1 MLFPFSIVRWIIINS
16 SEGVVS
22 MIKLMLIML
31 ALFVS
36 AALAVDPDITVLD
49 NGLTVI
55 TQELHYAPVI
65 ASVIS
70 YGVGSRHET
79 RDIMGISHFVEHMM
93 FKGTEIMPKS
103 RFWQIIQRDGGQC
116 NAQEG
121 EDVTWYYL
129 LLPSCRIEDALMIE
143 SDRMLNCTIDS
154 AEVVSEIN
162 VVHEERRMRFID
174 SADGA
179 LMEALY
185 ETAYTVHPYGQP
197 VLGYDDDIL
206 GYDQHMTRSFYE
218 TYYCPSNAVLAIVG
232 DFNTEELLV
241 KINDYFG
248 DIPAGSVPEE
258 SVAAEPEQTEAR
270 YVEIEHASNLPRFAM
285 SFHSPAATDPNNPAM
300 RMIAAYLSAG
310 RSGRFDQL
318 LVETNLVYSARV
330 SNDSRI
336 DPGLFTIYV
345 TMNPPGESSVT
356 IGEVQEIIWN
366 ELEDLAENGIPEE
379 TLDEQRNRYRA
390 REILGNCN
398 PLGLAINYGL
408 SYSMFEN
415 PLFRREQ
422 MELIEQLSPADI
434 SEAASAY
441 FRRNGVN
448 IAVLVP
454 SETAGMGAS
463 GGREAL
469 PTSMT
474 EPESINFDGLEIPEE
489 FLTPS
494 ERSIADCV
502 LKFELE
508 NGVVL
513 LVREDHTFPVAS
525 ISFAVPM
532 GSMLHSTELSGLA
545 EVTTETMLKGT
556 GELQFIE
563 FHRRLEVEGSY
574 LRLYTGT
581 ESSIGFVTLL
591 SEDLETAFITV
602 ADLLRRPAFR
612 ESDFENV
619 MSVKYARLS
628 ASAENLFSV
637 AFDNLTALTANS
649 PADITTVTAETLDRI
664 SLDDVKS
671 FYDICCRPEGTVIT
685 IVGDIDPDEVYR
697 MTQSYFGDWINP
709 EEPLPLPQIPG
720 FSTTPGDTVV
730 TFMPGRMQAAVMIA
744 RDAPG
749 TEMPDYPA
757 FQIMNTILGR
767 GLGSRLGHSVRDE
780 QGLAYGVGS
789 WAGSTDSTGQFTVY
803 LTTLADYVP
812 QALVSVITE
821 LDRISTENVQDIELR
836 LAKANTVGGQALS
849 GMTYNDLAYR
859 LTDLQSRGKPLDWYR
874 TYLNEVLELTPDDL
888 REAAA
893 EYLISGE
900 WFVSISGTIQE
911 GDILSD

>member
-1 MLFPFSIVRWIIINS
+1 MWIIINS

-22 MIKLMLIML
+22 MIKLMLIIL
-31 ALFVS
+31 AVFVS
-36 AALAVDPDITVLD
+36 AALAVDPDVTVLD

-65 ASVIS
+65 ASVVS
-70 YGVGSRHET
+70 YGAGSRHET
-79 RDIMGISHFVEHMM
+79 RDIMGLSHFVEHMM
-93 FKGTEIMPKS
+93 FKGTEIMPKT
-103 RFWQIIQRDGGQC
+103 RFWQIVQRDGGQC

-129 LLPSCRIEDALMIE
+129 LLPSSRIEDALMIE
-143 SDRMLNCTIDS
+143 SDRMVNCTIDS

-185 ETAYTVHPYGQP
+185 EMAFAVHPYGQP
-197 VLGYDDDIL
+197 VLGYDENIL
-206 GYDQHMTRSFYE
+206 GYDHNMARSFYE
-218 TYYCPSNAVLAIVG
+218 TYYCPSNAVLTIVG

-241 KINDYFG
+241 EIDHYFG
-248 DIPAGSVPEE
+248 DIPPGSVPEE
-258 SVAAEPEQTEAR
+258 SVTPEPQQTEAR

-285 SFHSPAATDPNNPAM
+285 SFHSPGGTDPDSPAM

-318 LVETNLVYSARV
+318 LVETNLVYNVWVRIDNRV
-330 SNDSRI
+330 

-345 TMNPPGESSVT
+345 TMNPPGDSSVT
-356 IGEVQEIIWN
+356 IEEVQDIIWN

-379 TLDEQRNRYRA
+379 TLNDQKNRYRA
-390 REILGNCN
+390 REILSNSN
-398 PLGLAINYGL
+398 PLGLAIEYAL
-408 SYSMFEN
+408 AFSMFGN
-415 PLFRREQ
+415 PLYTQEQ
-422 MELIEQLSPADI
+422 MGLIEQLSLADI
-434 SEAASAY
+434 SEAASTY
-441 FRRNGVN
+441 FRRDGVN
-448 IAVLVP
+448 VAVLVP
-454 SETAGMGAS
+454 SETAGMGAG

-474 EPESINFDGLEIPEE
+474 EPESIDYDGLEIPEE
-489 FLTPS
+489 FLTQS
-494 ERSIADCV
+494 EISIADGV
-502 LKFELE
+502 LKFELD
-508 NGVVL
+508 NGIVL

-525 ISFAVPM
+525 ISFAVPLGNM
-532 GSMLHSTELSGLA
+532 MHSTELNGLA

-556 GELQFIE
+556 EELEFIE
-563 FHRRLEVEGSY
+563 FHRRLEIEGSS
-574 LRLYTGT
+574 LRLYAGT

-591 SEDLETAFITV
+591 AEDLETGFVTV

-628 ASAENLFSV
+628 ASAENLFNV
-637 AFDNLTALTANS
+637 AFENLIALTADS
-649 PADITTVTAETLDRI
+649 YSDITTVTAETLDRI

-671 FYDICCRPEGTVIT
+671 FYDICCRPEGTVLT
-685 IVGDIDPDEVYR
+685 VVGDIDPEEVYS
-697 MTQSYFGDWINP
+697 MTQSYFGDWNNP
-709 EEPLPLPQIPG
+709 EEPLPSLNIPR
-720 FSTTPGDTVV
+720 FSTARGDTVV
-730 TFMPGRMQAAVMIA
+730 TFMPGRTQAAVMLA
-744 RDAPG
+744 RNAPG

-780 QGLAYGVGS
+780 QGLAYGVGT
-789 WAGSTDSTGQFTVY
+789 WVGGTDSTGQFTAY

-812 QALVSVITE
+812 QALVSVINE
-821 LDRISTENVQDIELR
+821 LDRISIENVKDIELR
-836 LAKANTVGGQALS
+836 LAKANTVGEQALS
-849 GMTYNDLAYR
+849 GMTYNGLAYR
-859 LTDLQSRGKPLDWYR
+859 LTDLQSRGKPLDWHK

-900 WFVSISGTIQE
+900 WFVSVAGTIQE
-911 GDILSD
+911 EDILSE